1 MSVDVTDELDLVKL
15 TPMLET
21 EENNP
26 MVETTPVENT
36 IEEQE
41 AGVDTNI
48 ISDYLLSN
56 NTLENRSI
64 GNVQVGQFLS
74 KIVKGVYTNKI
85 LLANG
90 DAIYTNGNGA
100 IPDQKAV
107 YAFDGTLSKRQKEG
121 SKSIAEQIEQST
133 LDDITPSV
141 MPTIEESLTPAVMP
155 TTSAPLTPA
164 VMPTVSPT
172 TAAPLTPEVMPTTA
186 AQLTPAV
193 MPPTS
198 EQWYLL
204 QKFGSDSYV
213 DDGTHPNI
221 NTTKYP

>member
-15 TPMLET
+15 TPLLET

-26 MVETTPVENT
+26 MVQTPIQDT

-41 AGVDTNI
+41 PGVDTNI

-121 SKSIAEQIEQST
+121 SKSIAEQIDQST
-133 LDDITPSV
+133 LEDITP
-141 MPTIEESLTPAVMP
+141 PVMP
-155 TTSAPLTPA
+155 TTAAPLTPA

-172 TAAPLTPEVMPTTA
+172 TAAPLTPAVMPTE
-186 AQLTPAV
+186 
-193 MPPTS
+193 S
-198 EQWYLL
+198 G
-204 QKFGSDSYV
+204 F
-213 DDGTHPNI
+213 
-221 NTTKYP
+221 